1 MTNLLQLSTEAAAL
15 DDLLASVEN
24 PDTPEVQALIA
35 RMLDLTAE
43 KEQKIDAYC
52 GLIRELALRAEA
64 RKAEAERL
72 SQRALQSEKLADNL
86 KERLHLALKT
96 MGIKKVETEHFTVSR
111 VNNGGK
117 IPLEVNDADVPD
129 AYTELQTVV
138 KIDVAR
144 IRKELEE
151 GKALGF
157 AKLGERGE
165 RLSIK

>member
-43 KEQKIDAYC
+43 REKKIDAYC
-52 GLIRELALRAEA
+52 GLIRELTLRADA

-72 SQRALQSEKLADNL
+72 SQRALQSEKLADTL